1 MPWILNSV
9 NKPVF
14 VQLGSAEM
22 MSAKECYLTESEAK
36 KAQIESCPHHTKLGH
51 SGTGR
56 VFCADCSKKF
66 N

>member
-1 MPWILNSV
+1 MPWILNDV

-14 VQLGSAEM
+14 VGLGSAKM
-22 MSAKECYLTESEAK
+22 MAAKECYFTEDEAK
-36 KAQIESCPHHTKLGH
+36 AAQVESCKHETKLGH

>member
-1 MPWILNSV
+1 MPWILNDV

-14 VQLGSAEM
+14 VRLGSIEM
-22 MSAKECYLTESEAK
+22 MSAKECYLTEDEAK
-36 KAQIESCPHHTKLGH
+36 KAQVELCLHTTKLGH

-56 VFCADCSKKF
+56 IFCADCSKKF